1 MINTKELAE
10 LFIRFGNELNELS
23 IQQAVSEN
31 EKNKEKLL
39 TEKEVIEK
47 YSFFNKTSLY
57 RAVNYRGLKSYKINS
72 HRFYKVS
79 DIEEWIE
86 SQSVETPKPFVGF

>member
-1 MINTKELAE
+1 MNYTKQLAD

-23 IQQAVSEN
+23 HQQAVSEN
-31 EKNKEKLL
+31 EKNKEELL

-47 YSFFNKTSLY
+47 YNFFNKTSLY
-57 RAVNYRGLKSYKINS
+57 RAMTVRGLKSYKINS

-86 SQSVETPKPFVGF
+86 SQKVETPKPFVGF